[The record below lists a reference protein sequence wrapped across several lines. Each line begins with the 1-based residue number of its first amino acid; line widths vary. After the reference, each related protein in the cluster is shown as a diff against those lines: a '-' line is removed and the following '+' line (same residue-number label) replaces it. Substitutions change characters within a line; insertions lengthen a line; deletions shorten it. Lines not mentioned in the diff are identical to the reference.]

1 MDVSV
6 LTGAVAPL
14 EAEREAPQ
22 RQVPFARV
30 PVLLIAG
37 VTGAL
42 LLAVS
47 GRFGYFGDELY
58 FLASG
63 KLHPAWGYADNP
75 WLLPQLARLFDAVTP
90 GSVVGLRLIPMVL
103 TVLGVVLTALTAR
116 EFGGGTKAQTMAA
129 AAYAISPELLGTGHL
144 LMTCTVDPF
153 CWLLVTWL
161 VARWIRTRDDRLL
174 LYAGLATAVAMQAKF
189 LIVVFWLG
197 LAVGAAVSG
206 PRELFRRPLLW
217 VGGVITV
224 VVTVPTLVWQAHHG
238 WPYLSM
244 EQVVAGQVDQAWGG
258 RLAILP
264 MAALTA
270 GAFVGAFLVFHGCY
284 CLLRD
289 PGLRAYRLFG
299 WASVVATA
307 VVVVTAG
314 RYYYVSGLYAVL
326 FAASATRIERRQP
339 ARWWRWVT
347 KWPAYALSALLAI
360 FLALPLRPGDGFTGL
375 VLVDYL
381 PVSSIGWP
389 QLADTAAN
397 AYRRL
402 PPDFRAHTAV
412 IGDTYWQ
419 ASALDVFGRADGLPE
434 AYGVERGYWYM
445 GQPAADTRQVLY
457 VGGDGHRISAFFD
470 SVRQVDTVRLA
481 HVNAEAANQGV
492 PIWLCTGPR
501 APWPRLWDQMYQP

>member
-1 MDVSV
+1 
-6 LTGAVAPL
+6 
-14 EAEREAPQ
+14 
-22 RQVPFARV
+22 
-30 PVLLIAG
+30 
-37 VTGAL
+37 
-42 LLAVS
+42 
-47 GRFGYFGDELY
+47 
-58 FLASG
+58 
-63 KLHPAWGYADNP
+63 
-75 WLLPQLARLFDAVTP
+75 
-90 GSVVGLRLIPMVL
+90 
-103 TVLGVVLTALTAR
+103 
-116 EFGGGTKAQTMAA
+116 
-129 AAYAISPELLGTGHL
+129 
-144 LMTCTVDPF
+144 
-153 CWLLVTWL
+153 
-161 VARWIRTRDDRLL
+161 
-174 LYAGLATAVAMQAKF
+174 
-189 LIVVFWLG
+189 
-197 LAVGAAVSG
+197 
-206 PRELFRRPLLW
+206 
-217 VGGVITV
+217 
-224 VVTVPTLVWQAHHG
+224 
-238 WPYLSM
+238 
-244 EQVVAGQVDQAWGG
+244 
-258 RLAILP
+258 
-264 MAALTA
+264 
-270 GAFVGAFLVFHGCY
+270 
-284 CLLRD
+284 LLRD

-299 WASVVATA
+299 WASIVATA

-402 PPDFRAHTAV
+402 PPDVRAHTAV

-419 ASALDVFGRADGLPE
+419 ASALDVFGRAEGLPE

-445 GQPAADTRQVLY
+445 GQPAGDTRQVLY
-457 VGGDGHRISAFFD
+457 VGGDGNRISAFFD

-492 PIWLCTGPR
+492 PIWLCAGPR